1 MRYYCLCGSEMVRCQ
16 KVYFLGVH
24 EDELQY
30 KISLRSLIQMC
41 MSMRR
46 NPRPKAKRWPLIFS
60 SRTFQSLLKKGFWA
74 RKDPCESFPR
84 FPFDL
89 ALNKKQMHQLLMAKS
104 LLDTSMA
111 QHNFESRR
119 LCLNHKCL
127 IPTYIYYNV
136 QLVRST
142 TQKGAKLISPWKG

>member
-1 MRYYCLCGSEMVRCQ
+1 MKQRCDDCDGKRKRFFRSCLVRLWSLRDEFQVCSKGLSIDEVLLPMRCQ

-24 EDELQY
+24 EDELHY

-89 ALNKKQMHQLLMAKS
+89 ALNKKTNASVTYGEKS
-104 LLDTSMA
+104 SWYF
-111 QHNFESRR
+111 NG
-119 LCLNHKCL
+119 
-127 IPTYIYYNV
+127 
-136 QLVRST
+136 T
-142 TQKGAKLISPWKG
+142 T